1 MPPVHQSLIP
11 WLPWLH
17 GNEAQPALSCL
28 HDITSTLES
37 ALEHEFKNLPEGNMH
52 GSYHRTYHLAEGAA
66 GVAVFFAYMEAA
78 GLATRAREFAL
89 EYLSIAIESLATQ
102 AMSPPLYSGFT
113 GIAWAVQHVSG
124 VLKEPVDD
132 LSAIDSAVET
142 YLGHSP
148 WKDEYDLIS
157 GLVGL
162 GVYCLERPE
171 SETARRSLE
180 LIVSRL
186 DELSVSADGGITWY
200 TAPEMLPQ
208 QQRERFPQ
216 GYYNL
221 GVAHGVPGVIALL
234 ARCHAAGISPAKT
247 RAMLEGTV
255 RWFLQQRLPAGQNSC
270 FPTFHI
276 PGQPP
281 DDCRLA
287 WCYGDAG
294 IAATLLIAARCMG
307 NSSWEQTALEIARH
321 SARRDPQTCGVQDVC
336 FCHGSAGLAHIFNR
350 FYQATHEDIFATAAR
365 YWLQRSLQFQQ
376 PGTGAAGFTVITA
389 DEQMNVIVA
398 GRFGIIEGIAG
409 VGLMLLAAL
418 SAIEPSWD
426 RIFLVDV
433 PPQPVQ
439 R

>member
-1 MPPVHQSLIP
+1 MPVHPSLTS

-28 HDITSTLES
+28 QDITSVLESTLE
-37 ALEHEFKNLPEGNMH
+37 HQYKNLPDTNMP
-52 GSYHRTYHLAEGAA
+52 GSYHQTYQLAEGAA
-66 GVAVFFAYMEAA
+66 GLAVFFAYMEAA
-78 GLATRAREFAL
+78 GLAPRAREFAL
-89 EYLSIAIESLATQ
+89 EYLSFAVESLATQ

-113 GIAWAVQHVSG
+113 GIAWAVQHVCG

-132 LSAIDSAVET
+132 LSEIDSAVET
-142 YLGHSP
+142 YLGHTP
-148 WKDEYDLIS
+148 WKEEYDLIS

-162 GVYCLERPE
+162 GVYCLERPQ
-171 SETARRSLE
+171 SETIRSSLE

-186 DELSVSADGGITWY
+186 EELSVPADGGITWF
-200 TAPEMLPQ
+200 TAPEMLIA
-208 QQRERFPQ
+208 QQREHYPQ

-234 ARCHAAGISPAKT
+234 ARCHAAGISPEKT
-247 RAMLEGTV
+247 RAMLESTV
-255 RWFLQQRLPAGQNSC
+255 HWFLQQRLPAGNNSC
-270 FPTFHI
+270 FPTFYI
-276 PGQPP
+276 PDQPP

-321 SARRDPQTCGVQDVC
+321 SARRDPQTSGVQDVC

-350 FYQATHEDIFATAAR
+350 FYQATREDIFATAAR

-376 PGTGAAGFTVITA
+376 PGTGAAGFTVVTG
-389 DEQMNVIVA
+389 DEHMNVIVA
-398 GRFGIIEGIAG
+398 GRFGMIEGIAG
-409 VGLMLLAAL
+409 VGLTLLAAL
-418 SAIEPSWD
+418 TPIEPSWD

-433 PPQPVQ
+433 PVQ